1 MVVGVEE
8 DDEKKIV
15 LRHRGT
21 PKIVSLPKGT
31 TFTARYER
39 ISRKNLPSN
48 IRLKKKKKISP
59 RNKRRRMIGSRNQR
73 KRVTKKKIRFPPST
87 SLHERLN

>member
-1 MVVGVEE
+1 MGVEE

-48 IRLKKKKKISP
+48 IRLKKKNKK
-59 RNKRRRMIGSRNQR
+59 NK
-73 KRVTKKKIRFPPST
+73 P
-87 SLHERLN
+87 

>member
-8 DDEKKIV
+8 DDKKKIV
-15 LRHRGT
+15 LRDRGT

-39 ISRKNLPSN
+39 ISKKYLPSN
-48 IRLKKKKKISP
+48 IRVKKTQEK
-59 RNKRRRMIGSRNQR
+59 
-73 KRVTKKKIRFPPST
+73 
-87 SLHERLN
+87 